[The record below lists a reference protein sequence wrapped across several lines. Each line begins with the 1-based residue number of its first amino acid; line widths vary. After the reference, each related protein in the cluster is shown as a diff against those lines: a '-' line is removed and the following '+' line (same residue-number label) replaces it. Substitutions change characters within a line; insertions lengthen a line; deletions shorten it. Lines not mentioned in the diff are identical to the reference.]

1 METEI
6 CEEIIH
12 TMVLVK
18 SYFVIVVS
26 FGYTRKSKIVKKKQ
40 TKTTVTT
47 YFKSSP
53 AHCVVTF
60 SK

>member
-26 FGYTRKSKIVKKKQ
+26 FGYTRKSKIVKKNKQ
-40 TKTTVTT
+40 KQQ
-47 YFKSSP
+47 
-53 AHCVVTF
+53 
-60 SK
+60 